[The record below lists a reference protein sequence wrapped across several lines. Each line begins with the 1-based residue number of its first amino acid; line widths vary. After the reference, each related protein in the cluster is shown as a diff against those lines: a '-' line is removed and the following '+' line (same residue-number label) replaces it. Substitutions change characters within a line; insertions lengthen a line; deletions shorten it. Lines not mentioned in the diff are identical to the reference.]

1 MRSLAVALAPATTEA
16 AGGEVTSTTAAPD
29 TGPTTTSIVTATT
42 VAGGSADLSPLGQ
55 PIDFRLALVVD
66 PLATGLTS
74 FTVPPGQVL
83 SITDIVLQ
91 NPTGATGDL
100 RIKRSGTTLFETQLA
115 NYRDLD
121 FHFVS
126 PYQFGPGATV
136 DLEVICT
143 VPGPGAGQC
152 GASASFAGF
161 QREVE
166 P

>member
-1 MRSLAVALAPATTEA
+1 M
-16 AGGEVTSTTAAPD
+16 
-29 TGPTTTSIVTATT
+29 
-42 VAGGSADLSPLGQ
+42 
-55 PIDFRLALVVD
+55 
-66 PLATGLTS
+66 
-74 FTVPPGQVL
+74 L

-126 PYQFGPGATV
+126 PYQFAGGATV

-143 VPGPGAGQC
+143 VPGPGTGQC

-161 QREVE
+161 QREVA

>member
-1 MRSLAVALAPATTEA
+1 VAPSA
-16 AGGEVTSTTAAPD
+16 S
-29 TGPTTTSIVTATT
+29 SI
-42 VAGGSADLSPLGQ
+42 S
-55 PIDFRLALVVD
+55 
-66 PLATGLTS
+66 S
-74 FTVPPGQVL
+74 FTVPEGQVL

-126 PYQFGPGATV
+126 PYQFAAGATV
-136 DLEVICT
+136 DLELICT
-143 VPGPGAGQC
+143 VPGPGTGEC

-161 QREVE
+161 QREIG

>member
-1 MRSLAVALAPATTEA
+1 M
-16 AGGEVTSTTAAPD
+16 
-29 TGPTTTSIVTATT
+29 
-42 VAGGSADLSPLGQ
+42 
-55 PIDFRLALVVD
+55 VVD
-66 PLATGLTS
+66 PTSTGIDS
-74 FTVPPGQVL
+74 FTVPDGQVL
-83 SITDIVLQ
+83 SVTDIVLQ
-91 NPTGATGDL
+91 NPSGATGDL

-126 PYQFGPGATV
+126 PYQFGAGATV

-143 VPGPGAGQC
+143 VPGPGTGQC